1 MLRIGIC
8 DDERTSAEQ
17 LYLTLEP
24 LLREDE
30 EIIYEFSNGVSAV
43 NWLKRHPGE
52 MELLFLDVEMEPVDG
67 ICTAERIRTFDRD
80 IFLVF
85 VTGHEEFVLSGYRVN
100 ASDYVIKP
108 ADRERLADLL
118 DRVRREMETR
128 SGAVL
133 AFKSP
138 DGICQIPYRR
148 IRYFYSERRLV
159 HVVCGEETLSFYG
172 KLSDL
177 EKRLPHGF
185 VRIHN
190 RYIVNADWVERV
202 NGNRVIT
209 EGRELPVSRS
219 MKQEAVSA
227 LARLIL
233 EKRKWG

>member
-67 ICTAERIRTFDRD
+67 IC
-80 IFLVF
+80 
-85 VTGHEEFVLSGYRVN
+85 
-100 ASDYVIKP
+100 
-108 ADRERLADLL
+108 
-118 DRVRREMETR
+118 
-128 SGAVL
+128 
-133 AFKSP
+133 
-138 DGICQIPYRR
+138 QIPYRR

-159 HVVCGEETLSFYG
+159 HVVCGEETLSYYG

-177 EKRLPHGF
+177 EKRLPRGF
-185 VRIHN
+185 VQIHN

-202 NGNRVIT
+202 SGNRVIT

-233 EKRKWG
+233 EKRKGG